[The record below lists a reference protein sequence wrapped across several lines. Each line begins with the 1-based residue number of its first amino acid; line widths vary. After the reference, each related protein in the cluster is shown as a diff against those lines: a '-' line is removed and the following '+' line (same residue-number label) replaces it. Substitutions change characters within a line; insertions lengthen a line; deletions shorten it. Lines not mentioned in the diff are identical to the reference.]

1 MKRKTSAIILLV
13 LFCFSLVCNSLQA
26 EDFLARRPGYGY
38 TTGHEFDQLKPVSK
52 SGQKIR
58 PRVVAPPPLIE
69 KSDKKVKPAKTDEKS
84 NVILVAPPEEIE
96 KQAARKQASKQ
107 LKTKT
112 PVKPHSK
119 APVVLKK
126 TKPAPKMVLP
136 PERKMQR
143 ALPVTKP
150 EVYEPPK
157 VSERIPAKPKV
168 VKVRDPAA
176 KPLSHL
182 PMATKTPPVKIE
194 PKLPVQ
200 DGSSPPEAKKKIQNQ
215 SKARSP
221 KAPGPSAIFTPE
233 TSADAQKQ
241 VSSVKVIAAPLNAP
255 AIAPAL
261 NDEDSLPYPR
271 SDLSPQKPISA
282 PVSIAPV
289 VEAKPAKATEAK
301 PDKPVVETKIAEQES
316 LADDRSKKVEV
327 TSERIDKGS
336 VVYGVNSFDGGLHI
350 EATTDLQSIV
360 VEPGKSFAL
369 GFRITNL
376 SGRAGTF
383 IEEFVMPDG
392 FQLTFPPAEFNLEPM
407 ESYNSIVMVT
417 ASKFLSAG
425 EHRFTY
431 NVFERNDQ
439 SVHGS
444 LSFSFNISEMIDLRF
459 IIEEKPN
466 SIIDGESFTIK
477 GKLFNNSNRA
487 LTVGLDMTQQKHF
500 RVNFGPKKTVM
511 KPGSFANVVIKGR
524 TGINNRRGTSLTTI
538 LTARDLGRKDRRVLL
553 NQAISIGFY
562 AKAKQRIDFKNRLPV
577 VVTARVKSREN
588 EYSTQ
593 MEVSSRGYIDNKN
606 QRQIDFLVREK
617 GSKDSPG
624 LTLSRDE
631 ARFKYEDQ
639 KVRLFVGDGRYGV
652 SRLSK
657 SYLGRGISADYN
669 FDGLTRVGFVD
680 YESRWSSVPLEGKGV
695 YVARQFNRKINLKL
709 SHFVTTG
716 ERFDISPE
724 ERFTTLSLNFRPNR
738 GSSLKA

>member
-1 MKRKTSAIILLV
+1 
-13 LFCFSLVCNSLQA
+13 
-26 EDFLARRPGYGY
+26 
-38 TTGHEFDQLKPVSK
+38 
-52 SGQKIR
+52 
-58 PRVVAPPPLIE
+58 
-69 KSDKKVKPAKTDEKS
+69 
-84 NVILVAPPEEIE
+84 
-96 KQAARKQASKQ
+96 
-107 LKTKT
+107 
-112 PVKPHSK
+112 
-119 APVVLKK
+119 
-126 TKPAPKMVLP
+126 
-136 PERKMQR
+136 
-143 ALPVTKP
+143 
-150 EVYEPPK
+150 
-157 VSERIPAKPKV
+157 
-168 VKVRDPAA
+168 
-176 KPLSHL
+176 
-182 PMATKTPPVKIE
+182 
-194 PKLPVQ
+194 
-200 DGSSPPEAKKKIQNQ
+200 PEAKKKIQNQ